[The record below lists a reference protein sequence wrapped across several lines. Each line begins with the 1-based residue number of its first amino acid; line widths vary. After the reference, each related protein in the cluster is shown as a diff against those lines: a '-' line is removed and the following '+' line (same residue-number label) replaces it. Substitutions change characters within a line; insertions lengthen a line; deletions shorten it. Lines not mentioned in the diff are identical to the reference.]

1 MTGKGSNVKK
11 LLAVLAIVI
20 LSVLAAGCG
29 GTGKEASVSSSTE
42 SASSAATAAST
53 HAPTPESRGVTEFGH
68 EASPADRRAIALLVK
83 RYYAA
88 AAADD
93 GATACSLI
101 YSPLSESVAEDY
113 GQAPAPASLAGT
125 TCEEVMGKLF
135 RQVPGQ
141 PSAVLAAT
149 EVTGVRVKGRKGF
162 ALLRSKA
169 IPEGDIAVERELG
182 VWKVGGLIGG
192 VLPGLPTPGPAP
204 KGVPKQ
210 APNHFD
216 EPGTPKVKDAND
228 TDGDP
233 ASNDDEP
240 VIDFGQA
247 ASPADTRAI
256 TTLVKR
262 FYAATSQANGTAIC
276 SLIYNVI
283 AETIP
288 EDYEHSAGLKGR
300 TCAEVMG
307 KVFAKQHRQIARDRS
322 KLKVRRVRVDGVK
335 GIVTVYLGKHPEPYF
350 LVHRQGSEW
359 KMERLFI
366 TTLP

>member
-1 MTGKGSNVKK
+1 MRKTCALMVAAILLVLLADCGGASKGSN
-11 LLAVLAIVI
+11 LA
-20 LSVLAAGCG
+20 
-29 GTGKEASVSSSTE
+29 TT
-42 SASSAATAAST
+42 AATSPTTSTTAS
-53 HAPTPESRGVTEFGH
+53 AQVPSPQAKLVTEYGQ
-68 EASPADRRAIALLVK
+68 EASPADKQAITALVN

-125 TCEEVMGKLF
+125 TCQVVMSKLF

-141 PSAVLAAT
+141 PSAVLATT
-149 EVTGVRVKGRKGF
+149 EVTGVRVKGRKGY
-162 ALLRSKA
+162 ALLRSKTM
-169 IPEGDIAVERELG
+169 PEGDIPVERELG
-182 VWKVGGLIGG
+182 TWKIGTLIGSA
-192 VLPGLPTPGPAP
+192 LPGSPSPAP
-204 KGVPKQ
+204 ASTGPSKTSPPHYD
-210 APNHFD
+210 A
-216 EPGTPKVKDAND
+216 PGTPKVKDAND
-228 TDGDP
+228 TDDDP
-233 ASNDDEP
+233 GSNDDEP
-240 VIDFGQA
+240 VIDFGKA

-262 FYAATSQANGTAIC
+262 FYAVTSAANGTAIC
-276 SLIYNVI
+276 SLIYNVV

-288 EDYEHSAGLKGR
+288 EDYENSAGSKGH

-322 KLKVRRVRVDGVK
+322 KLRVTRVRVEGDK
-335 GIVTVYLGKHPEPYF
+335 GIVIVYLGKHPEPYF

-359 KMERLFI
+359 KMQRMFI